1 MSHEIRTP
9 LNGVLGMA
17 DLLLDTRLEP
27 EQGTYVRAIKT
38 SGEALLSLIDEILDF
53 SKIEAGKAEF
63 VSETVDLH
71 PLTEGVI
78 ELLAP
83 RAQGKGIEIA
93 LSIEPAAPAS

>member
-1 MSHEIRTP
+1 M
-9 LNGVLGMA
+9 NGVLGMA

-83 RAQGKGIEIA
+83 ARRAR
-93 LSIEPAAPAS
+93 ASRSRSRSSRRPPVS

>member
-17 DLLLDTRLEP
+17 GLLLDTRLEP

-63 VSETVDLH
+63 VSETFDLH
-71 PLTEGVI
+71 QLMEGVI

-93 LSIEPAAPAS
+93 LSIEPTAPAS